1 MDADETAV
9 DVFTTRVRQMILQ
22 YKELKLQNA
31 QLCSAIDA
39 LKADVSNLEEQL
51 RKQREEYTNL
61 KLARMVAIT
70 DGDMEAAQKRV
81 SQLIRDVNKCIALI
95 SGKHDDE

>member
-39 LKADVSNLEEQL
+39 LKADVSSLEEQL

-61 KLARMVAIT
+61 KLARMVAGT
-70 DGDMEAAQKRV
+70 PKSSYSPVRALMPGV
-81 SQLIRDVNKCIALI
+81 VNSSLHGSIKY
-95 SGKHDDE
+95 

>member
-1 MDADETAV
+1 MDADETAI

-39 LKADVSNLEEQL
+39 LKADVSSLEEQL

-70 DGDMEAAQKRV
+70 DGDMRRRRSESLNSYATSTSALRL
-81 SQLIRDVNKCIALI
+81 SARSTTNK
-95 SGKHDDE
+95 

>member
-1 MDADETAV
+1 MDADETAI

-31 QLCSAIDA
+31 QLCTAIDT
-39 LKADVSNLEEQL
+39 LKADVSSLEEQL

-70 DGDMEAAQKRV
+70 DGDMETAQKRV

-95 SGKHDDE
+95 SGKHDDK

>member
-39 LKADVSNLEEQL
+39 LKADVSSLEEQL

-81 SQLIRDVNKCIALI
+81 SQLISASLL
-95 SGKHDDE
+95 

>member
-1 MDADETAV
+1 MP
-9 DVFTTRVRQMILQ
+9 FSRR
-22 YKELKLQNA
+22 
-31 QLCSAIDA
+31 
-39 LKADVSNLEEQL
+39 
-51 RKQREEYTNL
+51 

-95 SGKHDDE
+95 SEKHDQ